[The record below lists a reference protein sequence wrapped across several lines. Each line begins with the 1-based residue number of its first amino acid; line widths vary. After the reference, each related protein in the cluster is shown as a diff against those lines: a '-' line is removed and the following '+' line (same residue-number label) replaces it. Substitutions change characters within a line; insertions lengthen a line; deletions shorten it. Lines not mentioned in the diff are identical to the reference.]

1 MKYVL
6 YGLCAVLAYLLSSF
20 NPAIALSRAVYHT
33 DIRTQGSG
41 NPGFTNF
48 RRVFGARYAW
58 VVFLLDIGKGLAAL
72 SVAGLLFRH
81 FGDGWQAGVA
91 YGAAF
96 ALVGHAF
103 PAQYGF
109 RGGKGFLVCLS
120 AAWLLDWRAGL
131 AATLV
136 MVGLLLTTRYMSLST
151 MAGLIVGA
159 GCVAALGAALPV
171 CVAYAACVAF
181 VVVRHRENIRRLL
194 HGNETKFR
202 FGHS

>member
-33 DIRTQGSG
+33 EIRTQGSG

-58 VVFLLDIGKGLAAL
+58 VVSFWILAR
-72 SVAGLLFRH
+72 AGGYA
-81 FGDGWQAGVA
+81 GDG
-91 YGAAF
+91 GAA
-96 ALVGHAF
+96 ADDQVHVPLHHGGAD
-103 PAQYGF
+103 
-109 RGGKGFLVCLS
+109 RGRRLCGGTGGGT
-120 AAWLLDWRAGL
+120 A
-131 AATLV
+131 
-136 MVGLLLTTRYMSLST
+136 
-151 MAGLIVGA
+151 
-159 GCVAALGAALPV
+159 V

>member
-72 SVAGLLFRH
+72 SVAGLL
-81 FGDGWQAGVA
+81 
-91 YGAAF
+91 
-96 ALVGHAF
+96 
-103 PAQYGF
+103 
-109 RGGKGFLVCLS
+109 
-120 AAWLLDWRAGL
+120 
-131 AATLV
+131 
-136 MVGLLLTTRYMSLST
+136 LTTRYMSLST